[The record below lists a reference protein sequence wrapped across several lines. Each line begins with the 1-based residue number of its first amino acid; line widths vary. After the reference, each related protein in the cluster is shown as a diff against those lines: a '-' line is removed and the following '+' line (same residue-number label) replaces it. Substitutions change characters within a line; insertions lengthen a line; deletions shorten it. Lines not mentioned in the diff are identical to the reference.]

1 MAHLLAL
8 SGSFPFMLPCLTF
21 RGPWAAGS
29 GGWPSCI
36 ALEEAGVFS
45 GSLRQ
50 PGSLETTHLGS
61 EFEVVRRGEASE
73 TRCPGRVGTP
83 SVTLLSLLH
92 FPNHQLCEAHSPSF
106 HSILPTTLSHWK
118 YTPSFFRAEGRGW
131 RRGVSVRGFRG
142 EGGRIGKQ
150 GHQAAKRML
159 FCPLPAGWGSA
170 LSLSHFIF
178 LPSPFTVQDAKNL
191 IPMDPNGLSDPY
203 VKLKLIPDPKN
214 ESKQKT
220 KTIRSTLNPQWN
232 ESFTL

>member
-50 PGSLETTHLGS
+50 PGSLETTHLGG

-142 EGGRIGKQ
+142 EGGRIRKQ
-150 GHQAAKRML
+150 ATR
-159 FCPLPAGWGSA
+159 PPSA
-170 LSLSHFIF
+170 CCSVHSLLGGGRLSLSLISSFF
-178 LPSPFTVQDAKNL
+178 LLPSQYK
-191 IPMDPNGLSDPY
+191 M
-203 VKLKLIPDPKN
+203 
-214 ESKQKT
+214 QKT
-220 KTIRSTLNPQWN
+220 
-232 ESFTL
+232 